1 MLSCQGSVKSFVA
14 AGLLR
19 FVYDYSPVV
28 VESQGESRRSC
39 WKARC
44 FGIAVDS
51 RSFGKTNGT
60 GPSLRLGPRPVPLRD
75 INLASFI
82 LICTGASQAFQ
93 K

>member
-1 MLSCQGSVKSFVA
+1 MLSCQGSVKSFDA
-14 AGLLR
+14 AGLLW

-39 WKARC
+39 WKAMY

-51 RSFGKTNGT
+51 RSFGKTNGK
-60 GPSLRLGPRPVPLRD
+60 GPSLGPRPVPLRD
-75 INLASFI
+75 INFASFI